1 MYQANLKLLLLL
13 LPFVLAGTA
22 FAGTVTLT
30 GSCIQENTTYG
41 KISFIL
47 VNSGNQSASSLSVVP
62 SIIGSGKFYPV
73 YTYNELV
80 PGTQIN
86 LSISNLDI
94 NGSGIYPAYFNVSY
108 RQGAAL
114 YSDVFPC
121 TSGIKIGNATVSS
134 EIMLTY
140 GISNTS
146 SGYVIGVNALNAGYG
161 TANATIGLVAP
172 GGLDFSGQSAY
183 NIEMRPGHT
192 YSINFTLS
200 NMAGG
205 YSSYTAM
212 LYATYR
218 SGNYTHSTVSD
229 IAIRESHPKSH
240 VLGDLVIFIGIFAF
254 LIVVALLARIALIRS
269 MRKMVKQFK

>member
-1 MYQANLKLLLLL
+1 MHQANLKLLLLL
-13 LPFVLAGTA
+13 PFMIAGTA

-30 GSCIQENTTYG
+30 GSCIQENAAYG

-62 SIIGSGKFYPV
+62 SLIGSGKFYPV
-73 YTYNELV
+73 YTYNELM

-86 LSISNLDI
+86 LSINSQDI
-94 NGSGIYPAYFNVSY
+94 NGSGVYPAYFNVSY
-108 RQGAAL
+108 RQGTAL

-121 TSGIKIGNATVSS
+121 TSGVEIGNATVSS
-134 EIMLTY
+134 WIMLTY
-140 GISNTS
+140 GISNAS
-146 SGYVIGVNALNAGYG
+146 SGYMIGVNALNAGYG

-172 GGLDFSGQSAY
+172 GGLDFSGQSTY
-183 NIEMRPGHT
+183 DIEMRPGRT
-192 YSINFTLS
+192 YSVNFTLG

-218 SGNYTHSTVSD
+218 YGGLVHSTISD
-229 IAIRESHPKSH
+229 IVIKEHHAKSQ
-240 VLGDLVIFIGIFAF
+240 VLGDLVIFMGIFAF

-269 MRKMVKQFK
+269 MRKRAK